1 MKYRLCALF
10 ILSLF
15 AVTVAH
21 AAKVDNITVEQKGSK
36 RVFTFDLNGEP
47 GEKVAEVSVR
57 VFTGDDGKEYTV
69 SIFPLSGDFGKWV
82 KVGGGKRIVWD
93 VQDEFRGY
101 ERAFRWNITA
111 FPTRDLTNLSLSDLV
126 YTDQKTGLMWLR
138 DTNIA
143 DRSLYWEEAI
153 DWAKQVDY
161 AGYSDWRL
169 PTIEE
174 LETIVKRDGKISHS
188 WFKENGFKIVKLSS
202 YWSSSNDAS
211 NPDKAKVVFSYNG
224 SVNSH
229 SKKGRN
235 YVWLVRAG
243 QSLKGGTH

>member
-1 MKYRLCALF
+1 MKYHLCVLF

-21 AAKVDNITVEQKGSK
+21 AAKVNNITVEQKGSK

-47 GEKVAEVSVR
+47 GEKVAEVRVR
-57 VFTGDDGKEYTV
+57 VFTGDDGKEYPV

-93 VQDEFRGY
+93 VEDKFRGY
-101 ERAFRWNITA
+101 ERAFRWDITA
-111 FPTRDLTNLSLSDLV
+111 FPTRDLTNLSLTDLI
-126 YTDQKTGLMWLR
+126 YTDQKTGLMWVR

-143 DRSLYWEEAI
+143 DRYMYWDESI

-169 PTIEE
+169 PSIEE
-174 LETIVKRDGKISHS
+174 FETIVKRDGKISQS
-188 WFKENGFKIVKLSS
+188 WFEENGFKIVRFSRF
-202 YWSSSNDAS
+202 WSSNNDTS
-211 NPDKAKVVFSYNG
+211 NPDKAMVVFSADG
-224 SVNSH
+224 SIRSS
-229 SKKGRN
+229 SKKGWAC
-235 YVWLVRAG
+235 VWLVRAG
-243 QSLKGGTH
+243 QSIKVGTH